1 MQSKRS
7 LLILGGLTFAMTL
20 AAAGVSLFSNDDTVV
35 HPGGLAF
42 PNLAG
47 RLANIDTLDITSG
60 DAHFVLQ
67 RKSGTWVSTD
77 KDGYPANNEL
87 VTELLIGLSRLT
99 LEEPRTADP
108 SLYGRLEVRD
118 PAKDAPSIRVAL
130 KANGVDA
137 ADLIV
142 GKQRLAGLGGG
153 KEARYVR
160 KSDSAQAWLASGT
173 LKLEKDQVRWLQ
185 RTVIDI
191 NHERVAEARLEG
203 PDRRALVVSRP
214 SADVENFSVEKMP
227 SDRKIEQAW
236 RVNNV
241 ASALELLDFEDVR
254 ADSGS
259 GTSSGTARFTTF
271 DGLTASATLVTLD
284 DRTWLRLQSQAAESA
299 ADAVKRESDILN
311 GRSRGWLF
319 RVPSY
324 KEERFTATIDSVTTA
339 ASGS

>member
-7 LLILGGLTFAMTL
+7 LLILGGLTLAMTL
-20 AAAGVSLFSNDDTVV
+20 AAAGLGLFSTNDTTVQ
-35 HPGGLAF
+35 PGRLAF
-42 PNLAG
+42 PELAG
-47 RLANIDTLDITSG
+47 RLANIDTVDITSG
-60 DAHFVLQ
+60 ESHFVLQ

-108 SLYGRLEVRD
+108 TFYGRLEVQD
-118 PAKDAPSIRVAL
+118 PAADAPSIRVAL
-130 KANGVDA
+130 KANGTDA

-142 GKQRLAGLGGG
+142 GKERLAGLGGG

-160 KSDSAQAWLASGT
+160 KNGSDQAWLAAGA

-191 NHERVAEARLEG
+191 NHERIAQARLEG
-203 PDRRALVVSRP
+203 PGRAPLVVSRP
-214 SADVENFSVEKMP
+214 AADVENFSVENMP
-227 SDRKIEQAW
+227 SERKIEQAW
-236 RVNNV
+236 RVNNI

-254 ADSGS
+254 ADSGG
-259 GTSSGTARFTTF
+259 GTSSGTALFTTF
-271 DGLTASATLVTLD
+271 DGLTATATLVTLD
-284 DRTWLRLQSQAAESA
+284 DQTWLRLQSQAAESA
-299 ADAVKRESDILN
+299 ADAVKREADILT
-311 GRSRGWLF
+311 GRTRGWMF